1 MLLFSINPSTN
12 SITTLIL
19 GGREYCECKEKGTS
33 VYGLRH
39 GPIDNT
45 TPAFVGDNTNASGDM
60 TKHSSSVHMYVA
72 TLLKETILIDVLVPM
87 YSMAYYSC
95 PLFVHRGM
103 GSLQHIN
110 KYLEACNK
118 G

>member
-12 SITTLIL
+12 SIITLIL

-95 PLFVHRGM
+95 PLFVHIGM

-110 KYLEACNK
+110 KYLETCNK
-118 G
+118 V

>member
-1 MLLFSINPSTN
+1 M
-12 SITTLIL
+12 
-19 GGREYCECKEKGTS
+19 
-33 VYGLRH
+33 YGLRH

-45 TPAFVGDNTNASGDM
+45 RPAFVCDSTSASGDM

-72 TLLKETILIDVLVPM
+72 TFLKETILIDVLVPM
-87 YSMAYYSC
+87 YSMANYSC

>member
-1 MLLFSINPSTN
+1 LLLFSTNPSTN
-12 SITTLIL
+12 SIATLIL

-60 TKHSSSVHMYVA
+60 TKHSSSVHIYVA
-72 TLLKETILIDVLVPM
+72 TFLKETILIDVLVQCTVWHTIPVL
-87 YSMAYYSC
+87 YSC
-95 PLFVHRGM
+95 
-103 GSLQHIN
+103 I
-110 KYLEACNK
+110 EAWGHGNI
-118 G
+118 

>member
-1 MLLFSINPSTN
+1 
-12 SITTLIL
+12 
-19 GGREYCECKEKGTS
+19 

-118 G
+118 GEMMWKQREDLSAYTYQGTSVCTLVEATVSFFC

>member
-1 MLLFSINPSTN
+1 MN
-12 SITTLIL
+12 SIMTLIL
-19 GGREYCECKEKGTS
+19 RGREYYECKEKGTS
-33 VYGLRH
+33 MYGLRH

-72 TLLKETILIDVLVPM
+72 TFLKETILIDVLVPM

-95 PLFVHRGM
+95 PSFVHRSM

-110 KYLEACNK
+110 KYLETCNK